1 MASATTG
8 VGSERCDCEQAAHFS
23 PDGAWHPYNAQE
35 LGAAPFS
42 TAFGT
47 FRLCSAC
54 LDAGHMV
61 VPPGLNSPGSHP
73 SSPDG
78 LPNKTGG
85 TPLVAVIIA
94 DPSLVGVFPLGA
106 VFEDQQGDLWMV
118 DTHRR
123 TGDSRRE
130 TLLIGPETGRCS
142 AEVLLKKWGPI
153 TLRWTPEPLV
163 SGDHSRALRDIAIER
178 SRHAGLGYTDEH
190 DDEHGVAHLVE
201 LAFARPMI
209 DWRGGYVR
217 SELVKAASLLVA
229 AIELMDRRSPHHNP

>member
-8 VGSERCDCEQAAHFS
+8 VGSERCECEQAAHFK
-23 PDGAWHPYNAQE
+23 PDGPWHPYNAQE

-47 FRLCSAC
+47 FQLCPAC

-61 VPPGLNSPGSHP
+61 ASSSLNTPGSPHT
-73 SSPDG
+73 SADG
-78 LPNKTGG
+78 QHRRHRTD
-85 TPLVAVIIA
+85 PLLTIIIT
-94 DPSLVGVFPLGA
+94 DPSLVDAYPLGA
-106 VFEDQQGDLWMV
+106 VFEDRQGDLWMV

-123 TGDSRRE
+123 TGDSRGE

-163 SGDHSRALRDIAIER
+163 SGDHSPALRDIAHER

-190 DDEHGVAHLVE
+190 DDEHGTRRLEALAISRLHVGHGTRRGLVQ
-201 LAFARPMI
+201 
-209 DWRGGYVR
+209 
-217 SELVKAASLLVA
+217 AASLLVA